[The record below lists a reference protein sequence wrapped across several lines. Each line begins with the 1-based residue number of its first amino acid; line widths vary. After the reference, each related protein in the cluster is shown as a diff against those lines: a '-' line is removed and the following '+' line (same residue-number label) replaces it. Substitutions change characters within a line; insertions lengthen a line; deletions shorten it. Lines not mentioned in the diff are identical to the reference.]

1 MTFCNRGL
9 ENLPI
14 LRDRMKE
21 REFSKILLVIGAGEE
36 VTYSSRRRA
45 KYIDQ

>member
-21 REFSKILLVIGAGEE
+21 REFSKILLGAGEE